1 MSRYVCHFLVN
12 LAPQHVRSSLKQL
25 FEACKMDAIYETN
38 DYLMAREIPG
48 RVIFTKLVSAE
59 VLIDV
64 TTAAQSA
71 VRLSFV
77 VKNEELPLNP
87 HNHCREVFDLL
98 RLTIAQNY
106 DWEAI
111 DNIRWQSLSSGE
123 SLSIPAISRVAENLS
138 ATAAT
143 SSPESDPTP
152 SRSIVDPDSSPSV
165 TTFTTALN

>member
-12 LAPQHVRSSLKQL
+12 LPPQQVRLSLKQL

-64 TTAAQSA
+64 TAATQSS

-87 HNHCREVFDLL
+87 HNHCREIFDML
-98 RLTIAQNY
+98 RMTIAQNY

-111 DNIRWQSLSSGE
+111 DNIR
-123 SLSIPAISRVAENLS
+123 SISVPATVRIAENLAS
-138 ATAAT
+138 AAAT
-143 SSPESDPTP
+143 SAPESDPTP
-152 SRSIVDPDSSPSV
+152 SKSIDQNPIPTV